1 MTDFFSS
8 ALQECSWRGISFP
21 IELVAEKGSQTL
33 AVHHR
38 MDRDISQV
46 EATGRQS
53 YTFTVKAFFLT
64 GLSPGPNES
73 WSPSDLFPATWIKMK
88 AALEDRTVGV
98 FAHPMYGN
106 VNCIPVDW
114 NVQYISEI
122 RNGVIAEIEFIETID
137 ENAPITLQVS
147 VISSATSA
155 ASTMDSQLYSF
166 GLPDDS
172 IDTLGQGST
181 SNAISYILAQAPSQ
195 AGIYINI
202 MSNSIFSFVSS
213 VVSFPDSYAP
223 ILDTS
228 YQLLQALQALLLQF
242 QTQQLTTSVYTT
254 SNTVTLATIA
264 NFTNN
269 SIDNILRLNPR
280 IVSMPLI
287 PPNTPIIFYQQ

>member
-1 MTDFFSS
+1 MPDFFTTG
-8 ALQECSWRGISFP
+8 LQECSWRGISFP
-21 IELVAEKGSQTL
+21 IELVGEKGSQTL

-64 GLSPGPNES
+64 GLSPGQNES

-114 NVQYISEI
+114 SVQYISEI
-122 RNGVIAEIEFIETID
+122 RSGVIAEIEFIETID
-137 ENAPITLQVS
+137 ETAPITLQVS

-155 ASTMDSQLYSF
+155 ASTMDSQLSSF
-166 GLPDDS
+166 GLPPDS
-172 IDTLGQGST
+172 INTLGQGST
-181 SNAISYILAQAPSQ
+181 SNAVSYILAQTPSQ

-202 MSNSIFSFVSS
+202 MSSSVFSFVSS

-254 SNTVTLATIA
+254 ANTVTLATIA

-269 SIDNILRLNPR
+269 SIDNIMRLNPGL
-280 IVSMPLI
+280 VSLPLI
-287 PPNTPIIFYQQ
+287 PPNTPILYYVG